1 MSQDSLN
8 GADHLKRSIDWK
20 QGLAISLG
28 VPLLILPSLGYLPM
42 YVSAAAVL
50 IWGLSVI
57 QGFFQ
62 NTAYAELATT
72 FPKASGLP
80 GFAQHVFRSG
90 NHTGRFDKGQL
101 IGGFSAWSYWFA
113 WNPVLAIFAMLV
125 GGYLHGLFP
134 ALAGAFTE
142 YQLSLLAGLAIFL
155 VLSVVNWFGLKDG
168 AIVGYILAAVSLIPL
183 VILTVAPFATG
194 HVDFGHISGNW
205 LPADWS
211 WDMHHIMILF
221 GIFAI
226 AQWSACGWETA
237 AIYGPEY
244 KKPGKDVP
252 KALFF
257 CGIICFFSYVLVQAA
272 VIGVL
277 GVDGVMAEPISPLIP
292 VAQAVF
298 GGVGSVV
305 TIIMLIAAMVLI
317 IQTAYLGSS
326 RAMHSMSAEGNLPRV
341 FGKTNRHGTPWVAM
355 FFTAAFN
362 VALISLGSIPAIL
375 AAAAIGYTC
384 ANGISLFAYV
394 RSKRNA
400 QFLRLERPFRAPG
413 GWKNVALF
421 FGLFNL
427 PLCLVGVVYLNSL
440 EIGWASTWLGF
451 IALAL
456 YVPIWFFTQHEQRR
470 HKRAAAVNP
479 VPVEAR
485 GGLETEAA
493 GAELIVETEPQ
504 RDDDS
509 TLSYRS

>member
-1 MSQDSLN
+1 MSKNLSDGVGGLE
-8 GADHLKRSIDWK
+8 RSIDWK
-20 QGLAISLG
+20 QGLAIALG

-42 YVSAAAVL
+42 YLSAAAIL

-62 NTAYAELATT
+62 NTAYAEMATT

-80 GFAQHVFRSG
+80 GFAQQIFRTENYKG
-90 NHTGRFDKGQL
+90 KYDKGKL

-113 WNPVLAIFAMLV
+113 WNPVLAIFAILV

-134 ALAGAFTE
+134 VLGETFTE
-142 YQLSLLAGLAIFL
+142 YQLSLISGLVIFVGL
-155 VLSVVNWFGLKDG
+155 FVVNWFGLKDG
-168 AIVGYILAAVSLIPL
+168 AIVGYILGAFSLIPL

-194 HVDFGHISGNW
+194 HVELANITGNW
-205 LPADWS
+205 MPTDWA
-211 WDMHHIMILF
+211 WDGHHILILF

-244 KKPGKDVP
+244 KNPAKDVP
-252 KALFF
+252 KALFA

-277 GVDGVMAEPISPLIP
+277 GVDGVAAEAVSPLIP
-292 VAQAVF
+292 VAQATF
-298 GGVGSVV
+298 GQAGSVI

-326 RAMHSMSAEGNLPRV
+326 RALHSMSAEGNLPSSL
-341 FGKTNRHGTPWVAM
+341 GKTNRHGTPFIALLV
-355 FFTAAFN
+355 TAAFN
-362 VALISLGSIPAIL
+362 MVLISMGSLAAIL

-394 RSKRNA
+394 RARRHPALAS
-400 QFLRLERPFRAPG
+400 LERPFKAPR
-413 GWKNVALF
+413 GWKHVAML

-440 EIGWASTWLGF
+440 EIGWTSTWLGF
-451 IALAL
+451 IVLAL
-456 YVPIWFFTQHEQRR
+456 YIPIWLYSQHELRR
-470 HKRAAAVNP
+470 RKNKAAAAALSGSNSDND
-479 VPVEAR
+479 AAD
-485 GGLETEAA
+485 LEEAA
-493 GAELIVETEPQ
+493 SL
-504 RDDDS
+504 
-509 TLSYRS
+509 